1 MPEWK
6 ADGAKLMKTTREEEQ
21 SRARTKQHHAHRAHA
36 RAKGTH
42 SRERKRERTGKKT
55 KSSKQPSFCSH
66 ASNREGPRGGSG
78 DTNPKAR
85 GDEEE
90 QRPLNRSSRS
100 RRQHERRL
108 RT

>member
-1 MPEWK
+1 MPEWE

-36 RAKGTH
+36 RAKAPTAE
-42 SRERKRERTGKKT
+42 REREKETEKKT

-85 GDEEE
+85 GDEE